1 MAHESGIKE
10 SPSWVTQ
17 RAQEMFQKTGTWS
30 PERGPPSDM
39 TNSQPNSQSVEM
51 REMGRDGYSD
61 SERYLPMEGQARA
74 TSMPR
79 LPAENQTISDTSPMK
94 RSASVL
100 GPKARRLDDYSLE
113 RVPPEE
119 NQRHH
124 QRRRDRSHRASER
137 SLGRYTD
144 VDTGLGTD
152 LSMTT
157 QSGDLPSKERDQERG
172 RPKDRKHRQ
181 HHHHHHHHHPPPPDR
196 ERYVQERPE
205 HRARARDQR
214 WSRSPSEGREH
225 MAHRQGSSSV
235 SGSPAPSTSGT
246 STPRRGRR
254 QLPQTPSTPR
264 PHVSYSPVIRKAG
277 GSGPQ
282 QQQQQQ
288 PVARPG
294 RAAPSGPRRYP
305 GPAAEPLAGERPP
318 GGHGS
323 SRSPAMERRG
333 PARSESPR
341 ACRHGGARWPAS
353 LAHASEGP
361 PGPRHHGYYRGSD
374 YDEADGPG
382 GGGGDNGPYD
392 APPPARHACSPRTPR
407 AAGPACASPSR
418 HGRRLPNGYYPAHGL
433 ARPRGPGTR
442 KGLHE
447 AYSETD
453 DDDWC

>member
-1 MAHESGIKE
+1 
-10 SPSWVTQ
+10 
-17 RAQEMFQKTGTWS
+17 
-30 PERGPPSDM
+30 
-39 TNSQPNSQSVEM
+39 SVEL

-61 SERYLPMEGQARA
+61 SEHYLPTEGQARA
-74 TSMPR
+74 ASMPR
-79 LPAENQTISDTSPMK
+79 LPAENQRRRGRPRGNNLSTISDTSPMK

-124 QRRRDRSHRASER
+124 QRRRDRGHRASER

-181 HHHHHHHHHPPPPDR
+181 HHHHHHHHHPPPSDK
-196 ERYVQERPE
+196 ERYAQERPD
-205 HRARARDQR
+205 HGRARARDQR

-277 GSGPQ
+277 GSGPPQ

-288 PVARPG
+288 QQQ
-294 RAAPSGPRRYP
+294 
-305 GPAAEPLAGERPP
+305 
-318 GGHGS
+318 
-323 SRSPAMERRG
+323 
-333 PARSESPR
+333 
-341 ACRHGGARWPAS
+341 
-353 LAHASEGP
+353 
-361 PGPRHHGYYRGSD
+361 
-374 YDEADGPG
+374 
-382 GGGGDNGPYD
+382 
-392 APPPARHACSPRTPR
+392 TPR
-407 AAGPACASPSR
+407 APGPACASPSR
-418 HGRRLPNGYYPAHGL
+418 HGRRLPNGYYLAHGL
-433 ARPRGPGTR
+433 ARPRGPGSR